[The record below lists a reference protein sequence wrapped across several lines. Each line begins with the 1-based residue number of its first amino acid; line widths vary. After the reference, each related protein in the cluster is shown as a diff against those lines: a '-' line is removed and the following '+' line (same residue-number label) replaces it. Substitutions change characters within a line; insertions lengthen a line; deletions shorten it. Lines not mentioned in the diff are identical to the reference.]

1 MSTQPAKTRLSKLDR
16 SVDGKVVL
24 VTGAAS
30 GMGRATAHLFADEG
44 AHVAVTDVG
53 RDGVAAVVDEIT
65 RAGGSA
71 GGWEMD
77 VTDTAAVTRVV
88 SEAASQFGGLDIV
101 VNNAGAVWMTPIDA
115 TDFEDLWSR
124 SIDVLL
130 TGQTRVVRA
139 ALPFLRRSASP
150 RIVNIASTEGFGATK
165 YGSAYTAA
173 KHGVIGLTRSLAVEL
188 GSEGITVNC
197 IAPGPIRTG
206 MTDAIPDEA
215 KAIFAKRRTVLGRYG
230 EPEEVAH
237 ATLNFCLPAMT
248 FVTGAVLVVDGG
260 VLIRN
265 A

>member
-1 MSTQPAKTRLSKLDR
+1 MARLSRLSR
-16 SVDGKVVL
+16 SVEGKVVI

-44 AHVAVTDVG
+44 AHVIVTDLGHDRV
-53 RDGVAAVVDEIT
+53 DAVVEEI
-65 RAGGSA
+65 RGAGGSA
-71 GGWEMD
+71 RGWEMS
-77 VTDTAAVTRVV
+77 VTDTAAVNRVV
-88 SEAASQFGGLDIV
+88 GEGAAHFGGLDIV
-101 VNNAGAVWMTPIDA
+101 VNNAGAVWMTPIEAD
-115 TDFEDLWSR
+115 DFEDSWAK

-139 ALPFLRRSASP
+139 ALPFLRKSASP
-150 RIVNIASTEGFGATK
+150 RIVNIASTEGFGATRF
-165 YGSAYTAA
+165 GSAYTAS

-197 IAPGPIRTG
+197 VAPGPIRTG
-206 MTDAIPDEA
+206 MTDAIPDEH

-248 FVTGAVLVVDGG
+248 FTTGAVLVVDGG
-260 VLIRN
+260 VLVRN